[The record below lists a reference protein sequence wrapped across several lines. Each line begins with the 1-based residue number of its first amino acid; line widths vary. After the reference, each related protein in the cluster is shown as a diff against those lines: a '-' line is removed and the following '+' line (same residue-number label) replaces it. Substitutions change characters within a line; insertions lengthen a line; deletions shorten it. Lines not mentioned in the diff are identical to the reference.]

1 MRSPS
6 PPPDPTMHGVVAPT
20 GHTAPPSKSVRVWSD
35 TPYWRYSTLVGG
47 GATAACARA
56 GRVPHKAIMTKQ
68 APAAAPR
75 RRLAHFRSDSVRALG
90 ISFFTGLTNDK
101 PVV

>member
-1 MRSPS
+1 MRRPS

-35 TPYWRYSTLVGG
+35 TPYWMYSTLVGG

-56 GRVPHKAIMTKQ
+56 GRVPEKAIMAKQ
-68 APAAAPR
+68 APDAMPI
-75 RRLAHFRSDSVRALG
+75 RRLPLFRGDSVRALG
-90 ISFFTGLTNDK
+90 ISFFTGLTNAK
-101 PVV
+101 PFV